1 MIKAIE
7 LQTSYILSV
16 ITRMAEKGMSTV
28 EVRPEVYEDYNRRI
42 DEAHDRMV
50 WTHQGTENWYRNRL
64 GRVVAI
70 SPWRNDYFWLLT
82 RDADPQDYVFE
93 S

>member
-82 RDADPQDYVFE
+82 RDADPQDYVFG